1 MRKHRMRKATT
12 GIINWMNCIWLTDLP
27 SNSKYLACYLRKFM
41 NDNQDMAWPSYAR
54 MIEETGLSRATVAK
68 YLKLLEEEGWIQRER
83 ENGENTTYIAKL
95 PQALEQG
102 VRNLDSSLT
111 ELVQQA
117 NYTSLTGELPL
128 VQELNTNKQGNKQVI
143 NNTCA
148 KVKKES
154 LDYDKIKDI
163 FNSTMTKSSSVIK
176 LTDKRKK
183 LVKKLFD
190 DFDLTY
196 EKFTNYLNFINHH
209 PEMKWAFERR
219 PRNDGTGQFW
229 NAQTFEYFVSEKCFL
244 NAKENLQ

>member
-1 MRKHRMRKATT
+1 MRKATT

-68 YLKLLEEEGWIQRER
+68 YLKLLEQEGWIQRER

-95 PQALEQG
+95 PLALEQG
-102 VRNLDSSLT
+102 VKNLDSSLT
-111 ELVQQA
+111 ELVQQV
-117 NYTSLTGELPL
+117 NKGSLGDELPL
-128 VQELNTNKQGNKQVI
+128 VRQLNTNKQVNKQVI

-148 KVKKES
+148 SVKKES
-154 LDYDKIKDI
+154 LDYDRIKEI
-163 FNSTMTKSSSVIK
+163 FNTTLTNASNVVK

-190 DFDLTY
+190 NFELTY
-196 EKFTNYLNFINHH
+196 ENFESYLSYMNTH
-209 PEMKWAFERR
+209 PQCQWMFEKR
-219 PRNDGTGQFW
+219 PKNDGTGQFW
-229 NAQTFEYFVSEKCFL
+229 NAQTFEYFVGEKCFL
-244 NAKENLQ
+244 NVKENL

>member
-95 PQALEQG
+95 PRALEQG

-128 VQELNTNKQGNKQVI
+128 VQELNTNKQCNKQENKQYIDQLFEKFWYAGMRKV
-143 NNTCA
+143 NKAGA
-148 KVKKES
+148 KKSFNAQVKKYEGTPEQFTEMLIEDVKNRIGKQYGFDS
-154 LDYDKIKDI
+154 LHP
-163 FNSTMTKSSSVIK
+163 TT
-176 LTDKRKK
+176 
-183 LVKKLFD
+183 
-190 DFDLTY
+190 
-196 EKFTNYLNFINHH
+196 YLNGQRWSDELKNTKPTNNINSIGTDFTP
-209 PEMKWAFERR
+209 PEGW
-219 PRNDGTGQFW
+219 
-229 NAQTFEYFVSEKCFL
+229 S
-244 NAKENLQ
+244 

>member
-95 PQALEQG
+95 PRALEQG

-128 VQELNTNKQGNKQVI
+128 VQELNTNKQCNKQENKQDIDRLFEEFWSAGMRKV
-143 NNTCA
+143 NKAGA
-148 KVKKES
+148 KKSFIAQIKKYEGTSEQFTKMLIEDVKSRVGNQYGFDS
-154 LDYDKIKDI
+154 LHP
-163 FNSTMTKSSSVIK
+163 ST
-176 LTDKRKK
+176 
-183 LVKKLFD
+183 
-190 DFDLTY
+190 
-196 EKFTNYLNFINHH
+196 YLNGQR
-209 PEMKWAFERR
+209 WSDERI
-219 PRNDGTGQFW
+219 
-229 NAQTFEYFVSEKCFL
+229 S
-244 NAKENLQ
+244 AKQNSKHDLSNIQYTSGSF